1 MSKQSWIKRWTLAA
15 VAFGASL
22 GQAVADKVSTF
33 ALDNGMQVVVIEDHR
48 APVVVHMV
56 WYKIGA
62 ADESP
67 GHSGIA
73 HFLEHL
79 MFQGTKDVPPEQFS
93 KIVAAQGGSDNA
105 FTTPDYTAYFQRVA
119 ADRLDLVMTME
130 ADRMHNLTLSQNDVD
145 TERNVILDE
154 RTERTDSDPASL
166 LGEQMSAAQYM
177 NHPYG
182 IPVIGWR
189 HEIEGLSRQ
198 DALDFYHANY
208 APNNA
213 ILIVAGDVSPQ
224 DVLALAKKHYG
235 PIPPSDKIHDRIRPT
250 EPPQLAERRLV
261 LADERVAQPYVARSY
276 LAAERN
282 SGDQKEAAALTMLA
296 QLLGGNRATS
306 VLARALEFDQKVAT
320 YTEASYDGVS
330 LDQTTFGLAVVP
342 ADGVSLDQVEK
353 AMDAVLDQFLK
364 TGVDAAEF
372 ARIKAQ
378 VKAEQIYS
386 ADNTQ
391 GLAHRYGMALASG
404 LTVQDVQAW
413 PDVLQAV
420 TAEEVMAEAK
430 KVLDRRQAVTG
441 WLQTEGAA
449 Q

>member
-1 MSKQSWIKRWTLAA
+1 MSKQSWIKRWSLAA
-15 VAFGASL
+15 VAFGLSF
-22 GQAVADKVSTF
+22 GQAFADKVSTF
-33 ALDNGMQVVVIEDHR
+33 ALENGMQVVVIEDHR

-79 MFQGTKDVPPEQFS
+79 MFQGTKSVPPEQFS

-105 FTTPDYTAYFQRVA
+105 FTAPDYTAYFQRVA
-119 ADRLDLVMTME
+119 ADRLDLVMRME

-154 RTERTDSDPASL
+154 RGQRTDSDPSAL
-166 LGEQMSAAQYM
+166 LAEQMAAAQYL

-189 HEIEGLSRQ
+189 HEIEGLTRQ
-198 DALDFYHANY
+198 DALDFYDANY

-213 ILIVAGDVSPQ
+213 ILIVAGDVTPQ
-224 DVLALAKKHYG
+224 AVLDLAEKHYG
-235 PIPPSDKIHDRIRPT
+235 PIPPSDKIHDRIRPS

-261 LADERVAQPYVARSY
+261 LADARVAQPYVVRNY

-282 SGDQKEAAALTMLA
+282 PDDQKEAAALTMLA

-306 VLARALEFDQKVAT
+306 VLPRALEFDQKVAT

-330 LDQTTFGLAVVP
+330 LDQTTFTLAAVP
-342 ADGVSLDQVEK
+342 AEGVSLDQVEK
-353 AMDAVLDQFLK
+353 AMDGVLEQFLK
-364 TGVDAAEF
+364 TGVDAEEF

-378 VKAEQIYS
+378 VKADQIYS
-386 ADNTQ
+386 ADKTQ

-413 PDVLQAV
+413 PDLLQAV
-420 TAEEVMAEAK
+420 TAEDVMAAAK

-441 WLQTEGAA
+441 WLQTVGAA

>member
-1 MSKQSWIKRWTLAA
+1 MSKQSWIKRWALAA
-15 VAFGASL
+15 VAFGVSL

-342 ADGVSLDQVEK
+342 ADGVSLDEVEK

>member
-15 VAFGASL
+15 VAFGVSL

-166 LGEQMSAAQYM
+166 LGEQMAAAQYM

-342 ADGVSLDQVEK
+342 ADGVTLDQVEK

-378 VKAEQIYS
+378 VKAEQIFS

>member
-15 VAFGASL
+15 VAFGLSL

-145 TERNVILDE
+145 TERSVILDE

-224 DVLALAKKHYG
+224 DVLALAQKHYG

-282 SGDQKEAAALTMLA
+282 TGDQKEAAALTMLA

-306 VLARALEFDQKVAT
+306 VLARALEFDQKIAT

-364 TGVDAAEF
+364 TGVDAEEF

-420 TAEEVMAEAK
+420 TADEVMAEAK

>member
-1 MSKQSWIKRWTLAA
+1 MSKLSWINRWSLAA
-15 VAFGASL
+15 LALGLSV
-22 GQAVADKVSTF
+22 GQALADKVSTF
-33 ALDNGMQVVVIEDHR
+33 ALANGLQVVVIEDHR

-79 MFQGTKDVPPEQFS
+79 MFQGTKTVPPEQFS

-105 FTTPDYTAYFQRVA
+105 FTSTDYTAYFQRVA
-119 ADRLDLVMTME
+119 SDRLDLVMTLE
-130 ADRMHNLTLSQNDVD
+130 SDRMHNLNLTQSDVD

-154 RTERTDSDPASL
+154 RAQRTDSDPGSL
-166 LGEQMSAAQYM
+166 LSEQMAAAQYM

-213 ILIVAGDVSPQ
+213 ILIVAGDVTPQ

-235 PIPPSDKIHDRIRPT
+235 PIPPSDKIHDRIRPS

-261 LADERVAQPYVARSY
+261 LADERVAQPYVVRNY

-282 SGDQKEAAALTMLA
+282 SGDQKDAAALTMLA

-306 VLARALEFDQKVAT
+306 VLPRALEFDQKIAT

-330 LDQTTFGLAVVP
+330 LDQTTFTLAAVP
-342 ADGVSLDQVEK
+342 ADGVTLDQVEK

-364 TGVDAAEF
+364 TGVDAEEF

-378 VKAEQIYS
+378 VKADQIYS
-386 ADNTQ
+386 SDNTQ

-413 PDVLQAV
+413 PDLLQAV
-420 TAEEVMAEAK
+420 TAEDVMAAAK
-430 KVLDRRQAVTG
+430 TVLDRRQAVTG

>member
-1 MSKQSWIKRWTLAA
+1 MSFKSWTKWWSYAA
-15 VAFGASL
+15 VAFGLTL
-22 GQAVADKVSTF
+22 GQAVADTVSTF
-33 ALDNGMQVVVIEDHR
+33 ALENGMQVVVIEDHR

-79 MFQGTKDVPPEQFS
+79 MFQGTKTVPPEQLS

-105 FTTPDYTAYFQRVA
+105 FTSTDYTAYFQRVA
-119 ADRLDLVMTME
+119 ADRLDLVMTLE
-130 ADRMHNLTLSQNDVD
+130 SDRMHNLILSQSDVD

-154 RTERTDSDPASL
+154 RSQRTDSDPGSL
-166 LGEQMSAAQYM
+166 LGEQMAAAQYM

-213 ILIVAGDVSPQ
+213 ILIVAGDVTPQ
-224 DVLALAKKHYG
+224 DVLELAKKHYG
-235 PIPPSDKIHDRIRPT
+235 PIPPSDKIRDRIRPT

-261 LADERVAQPYVARSY
+261 LADERVAQPYVVRNY

-282 SGDQKEAAALTMLA
+282 PGNQKESAALTMLA

-306 VLARALEFDQKVAT
+306 VLPRALEFDQKIAT
-320 YTEASYDGVS
+320 YTEASYDPCRG
-330 LDQTTFGLAVVP
+330 
-342 ADGVSLDQVEK
+342 
-353 AMDAVLDQFLK
+353 
-364 TGVDAAEF
+364 
-372 ARIKAQ
+372 ARRWR
-378 VKAEQIYS
+378 
-386 ADNTQ
+386 D
-391 GLAHRYGMALASG
+391 
-404 LTVQDVQAW
+404 
-413 PDVLQAV
+413 P
-420 TAEEVMAEAK
+420 
-430 KVLDRRQAVTG
+430 
-441 WLQTEGAA
+441 
-449 Q
+449 

>member
-154 RTERTDSDPASL
+154 RTERTDSDPSSL

-342 ADGVSLDQVEK
+342 ADGVSLDEVEK

>member
-166 LGEQMSAAQYM
+166 LGEQMAAAQYM

-342 ADGVSLDQVEK
+342 ADGVSLDQAEK